1 MSEALPTIVPRLT
14 HDEIVARETAVY
26 DAAIAARTSP
36 IEALS
41 ADRALR
47 WAAVVPTIVR
57 PQALTDWAGRMIAAH
72 GPACRIHYSIVGW
85 ITGLLICRYGEAEY
99 HWPTEF
105 SEGDLSRALEWERGN
120 LPEGCRHLPPAV

>member
-1 MSEALPTIVPRLT
+1 MSEASPTIVPLLT
-14 HDEIVARETAVY
+14 HDEIVAREQAVY

-47 WAAVVPTIVR
+47 WAAIVPTIVR
-57 PQALTDWAGRMIAAH
+57 PQALTDWAARMTALH
-72 GPACRIHYSIVGW
+72 GPFCKMHYGIVGW

-105 SEGDLSRALEWERGN
+105 SERDVIRALEWERGK
-120 LPEGCRHLPPAV
+120 LPEGCRHLTPVV